1 MQYWLTTNPWYG
13 IILWIILY
21 TSDYYLT
28 IYGARGFREI
38 GHIQFEGS
46 FELTPQYQ
54 KDIDALKPIS
64 RLHVSLLI
72 LYSLLILV
80 IWWVTRLSP
89 YLAWTYPLYLGM
101 FLLLE
106 VAIHIRH
113 FRNVAIIREVRKHG
127 GVDGQIAYRKWSSY
141 RISANDLYV
150 FAILFLLV
158 AILTYS
164 LFFLGGAIVCYGTG
178 LKHAILAK
186 KARLTAQDAV
196 PASTPPQ
203 AQ

>member
-1 MQYWLTTNPWYG
+1 MQYWLSTNPWYG

-54 KDIDALKPIS
+54 KDINVLKPIS
-64 RLHVSLLI
+64 RLHITLLI

-80 IWWVTRLSP
+80 IWWVTRLSS

-106 VAIHIRH
+106 VAIHVRH
-113 FRNVAIIREVRKHG
+113 LRNVAIIREIRKHG
-127 GVDGQIAYRKWSSY
+127 GVDGQIVYRKWFSY
-141 RISANDLYV
+141 RISANDLYISATV
-150 FAILFLLV
+150 FFLV
-158 AILTYS
+158 AVLTYS
-164 LFFLGGAIVCYGTG
+164 LFFLGGAIMCYATG
-178 LKHAILAK
+178 FKHARLAK
-186 KARLTAQDAV
+186 KANI
-196 PASTPPQ
+196 ASKAATFT
-203 AQ
+203 